1 MGTVLSVL
9 HVVTAVF
16 LVGPMALLP
25 QTALRAVRS
34 GDAATVTVLT
44 RSTRVF
50 TWASLAVAVLGFGI
64 SGVEGIPL
72 SRTWLWLS
80 IVLYLLALT
89 IGLALVVPSLTR
101 AAEALR
107 TDARS
112 GRALYGRI
120 AAGSGVVSLLLLAV
134 AVLMAWRPG

>member
-16 LVGPMALLP
+16 LIGPMALLP
-25 QTALRAVRS
+25 HTALRAVRA
-34 GDAATVTVLT
+34 GNAPTVDLLT
-44 RSTRVF
+44 RSTKVF

-80 IVLYLLALT
+80 IVLYLLALAAS
-89 IGLALVVPSLTR
+89 LALVIPGLTR
-101 AAEALR
+101 AAAALGR
-107 TDARS
+107 DAS
-112 GRALYGRI
+112 SARALYGRI
-120 AAGSGVVSLLLLAV
+120 AAGAGIVTLLLLAV
-134 AVLMAWRPG
+134 VVLMVWKP